1 MAILCASE
9 REDWPGT
16 CLWRV
21 FKAPICCRSLSPACY
36 LGLIV
41 ADKGWGEGLDVHLG
55 KERPIVAVIIR
66 RLTGRHADRR
76 GDT

>member
-41 ADKGWGEGLDVHLG
+41 ADKGWGEGLDVHL
-55 KERPIVAVIIR
+55 ELLSLEQLLVFVDPVA
-66 RLTGRHADRR
+66 LSTQDWWL
-76 GDT
+76 